1 VTDKIA
7 TDKKATDKKAA
18 DKKAKN
24 ITNETIE
31 QMKVAIEQLEFKVAY
46 QEDNFEQMNEIITNQ
61 QFTIDRQMHLLK
73 GVVDKIKTMQVADP
87 ETGQGDDLPP
97 HY

>member
-1 VTDKIA
+1 VTN
-7 TDKKATDKKAA
+7 KKATNKKAT
-18 DKKAKN
+18 N

-46 QEDNFEQMNEIITNQ
+46 QEDNFEQMNEIIINQ
-61 QFTIDRQMHLLK
+61 QFTIDRQAHLLK
-73 GVVDKIKTMQVADP
+73 GVVDKIKTMQVADSDT
-87 ETGQGDDLPP
+87 EQGDDLPP

>member
-1 VTDKIA
+1 VTN
-7 TDKKATDKKAA
+7 KKATNKKATN
-18 DKKAKN
+18 KKATN

-61 QFTIDRQMHLLK
+61 QFTIDRQAHLLK
-73 GVVDKIKTMQVADP
+73 GVVDKIKTMQVADSDT
-87 ETGQGDDLPP
+87 EQGDDLPP

>member
-1 VTDKIA
+1 MTN
-7 TDKKATDKKAA
+7 KKATNKKAT
-18 DKKAKN
+18 N

-46 QEDNFEQMNEIITNQ
+46 QEDNFEQMNEIIINQ
-61 QFTIDRQMHLLK
+61 QFTIDRQAHLLK
-73 GVVDKIKTMQVADP
+73 GVVDKIKTMQVADSDT
-87 ETGQGDDLPP
+87 EQGDDLPP